1 MAYDLEHI
9 GGSGL
14 LFLRFVQFTAK
25 ACDLSFLARS
35 GGTALAH
42 SLYGFRL
49 TASRLN
55 QFATCSAVP
64 RVALALDYPTR
75 PVHII
80 VGFPAAS
87 GPDIITRLVA
97 QRLSERLGQQFI
109 VENRPGAGGSIAT
122 QTVVNAAANGYTL
135 LTATAANAINA
146 TLYPNLNFNFIR
158 DVAPVAFM
166 TRTPFVMVVNP
177 AFPGRA
183 IPEFV
188 AYAKVNP
195 HKINMASASVGTMTH
210 LCYELF
216 KMMTGLDLVHVPYR
230 ATYLPDLIGGQVQG
244 AFSAVPQAI
253 EFIRD
258 GKLRALAVTSTVRV
272 DALPDI
278 PSLGE
283 FVPGYEADGWFGIVA
298 PKATRGEI
306 IGKLNNEINAA
317 VADSK
322 VRAQFRELGVSPMSM
337 APIEFGQL
345 IADQTEKWGKV
356 IKVADIKPE

>member
-1 MAYDLEHI
+1 M
-9 GGSGL
+9 
-14 LFLRFVQFTAK
+14 K
-25 ACDLSFLARS
+25 LARRKILHVAAAAVVLS
-35 GGTALAH
+35 AAT
-42 SLYGFRL
+42 RI
-49 TASRLN
+49 AS
-55 QFATCSAVP
+55 
-64 RVALALDYPTR
+64 ALDYPAR

-97 QRLSERLGQQFI
+97 QQLSERLGQQFI

-122 QTVVNAAANGYTL
+122 QTVVNAAADGYTL
-135 LTATAANAINA
+135 LTVTTANAINA
-146 TLYPNLNFNFIR
+146 TLYPNLNFDFVR
-158 DVAPVAFM
+158 DVAPIAFIS
-166 TRTPFVMVVNP
+166 RTPFVMVVNP
-177 AFPGRA
+177 AFPARA

-195 HKINMASASVGTMTH
+195 HKINMASAGIGTMTQ
-210 LCYELF
+210 LCYELL

-244 AFSAVPQAI
+244 AFSTVPQAI
-253 EFIRD
+253 AFIKD
-258 GKLRALAVTSTVRV
+258 GRLRALAVTSTARV

-298 PKATRGEI
+298 PKTTRGEI
-306 IGKLNNEINAA
+306 IGKLNSEINAA
-317 VADSK
+317 VADPK
-322 VRAQFRELGVSPMSM
+322 LRAEFRELGVSPMSM
-337 APIEFGQL
+337 APAEFGQL
-345 IADQTEKWGKV
+345 IADQTENWGKV

>member
-1 MAYDLEHI
+1 MPVV
-9 GGSGL
+9 GGASVKL
-14 LFLRFVQFTAK
+14 PRRKFLH
-25 ACDLSFLARS
+25 LAA
-35 GGTALAH
+35 GAVALP
-42 SLYGFRL
+42 
-49 TASRLN
+49 
-55 QFATCSAVP
+55 AVP

-122 QTVVNAAANGYTL
+122 QTVVNAAADGYTL

-216 KMMTGLDLVHVPYR
+216 KMMTG
-230 ATYLPDLIGGQVQG
+230 
-244 AFSAVPQAI
+244 S
-253 EFIRD
+253 
-258 GKLRALAVTSTVRV
+258 RALSSYLST
-272 DALPDI
+272 
-278 PSLGE
+278 
-283 FVPGYEADGWFGIVA
+283 
-298 PKATRGEI
+298 
-306 IGKLNNEINAA
+306 
-317 VADSK
+317 
-322 VRAQFRELGVSPMSM
+322 
-337 APIEFGQL
+337 
-345 IADQTEKWGKV
+345 
-356 IKVADIKPE
+356 